1 MSAPPACDDV
11 VPVIKIIPGCRA
23 LLGADSGYLDPCWY
37 VRLSVRLSAQLS
49 SSLMMVSEGE

>member
-23 LLGADSGYLDPCWY
+23 LLGADSGYLGPMLVCQA
-37 VRLSVRLSAQLS
+37 LSQALSPGLIISDDGQ
-49 SSLMMVSEGE
+49 